1 MKFER
6 TVGRKKS
13 VVFQKESLNT
23 FTSSS
28 KGEIRERESTGEAGL
43 VHYVFGSKRKLVTCA
58 TPWAVSDLFD
68 SIPGTR
74 MTHRNRYSAVVI

>member
-1 MKFER
+1 MSFFKTR
-6 TVGRKKS
+6 TR
-13 VVFQKESLNT
+13 
-23 FTSSS
+23 FTSSRS
-28 KGEIRERESTGEAGL
+28 WGGQIRERESTGEAGL